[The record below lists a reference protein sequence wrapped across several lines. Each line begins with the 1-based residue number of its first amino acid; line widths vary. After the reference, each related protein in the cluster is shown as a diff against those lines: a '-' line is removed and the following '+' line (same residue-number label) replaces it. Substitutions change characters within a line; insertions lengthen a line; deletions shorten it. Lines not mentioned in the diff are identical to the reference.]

1 MSEGTVTV
9 VSVKSETSE
18 FSPKTPRLQESRL
31 PELPEVEITRR
42 HLESAMLGR
51 VFTEVHLTHVRTAR
65 HNASPQ
71 EVETRLRNRRVQS
84 VGRRGKFLEIG
95 LDDGQVMVAH
105 LGMSGRWSID
115 GEADVPHTH
124 FTAWMDDGSSI
135 RFIDP
140 RTFGFVAVYDE
151 DDLLSSGLA
160 RLGPD
165 AWADPPAAGELAD
178 RFAGRTAPI
187 KALLLDQGPI
197 AGLGNI
203 YADEAL
209 HRARIH
215 PLTAGG
221 ELSVEDCRRLLD
233 ATTDVLDAAIAKGGT
248 TLDDLAYLL
257 PDGQA
262 GENMTQLLVYGRE
275 GEPCETCGTPIER
288 LVVRARSTHFCPSCQ
303 TPG

>member
-1 MSEGTVTV
+1 MAGGTVTAA
-9 VSVKSETSE
+9 
-18 FSPKTPRLQESRL
+18 L

-42 HLESAMLGR
+42 HLEDALVGR
-51 VFTEVHLTHVRTAR
+51 TLASVEVTHERTAR
-65 HNASPQ
+65 HNTSAA
-71 EVETRLRNRRVQS
+71 EVAARLRGRRVKS
-84 VGRRGKFLEIG
+84 VGRQGKFLRVD

-115 GEADVPHTH
+115 GEDGIPHTH
-124 FTAWMDDGSSI
+124 FTAVLDDGHVV

-151 DDLLSSGLA
+151 DDLGTSGLS

-165 AWADPPAAGELAD
+165 AWSAPPDATDLMNRLE
-178 RFAGRTAPI
+178 GRKAPI
-187 KALLLDQGPI
+187 KALLLDQAPI

-209 HRARIH
+209 FRAGIH
-215 PLTAGG
+215 PGTPGG
-221 ELSVEDCRRLLD
+221 EVGRASIERLL
-233 ATTDVLDAAIAKGGT
+233 AAIGVVLESAIANGGT

-262 GENMTQLLVYGRE
+262 GDNMTRLLVYGRE
-275 GEPCETCGTPIER
+275 GEPCDVCGTPIER
-288 LVVRARSTHFCPSCQ
+288 IVIRSRSTHFCPNCQ
-303 TPG
+303 ARS

>member
-1 MSEGTVTV
+1 
-9 VSVKSETSE
+9 
-18 FSPKTPRLQESRL
+18 
-31 PELPEVEITRR
+31 
-42 HLESAMLGR
+42 MLGR
-51 VFTEVHLTHVRTAR
+51 SFEEVHLTHVRTAR
-65 HNASPQ
+65 HNASPE
-71 EVETRLRNRRVQS
+71 EVEARLRRRRVES
-84 VGRRGKFLEIG
+84 VGRHGKFLEIR

-105 LGMSGRWSID
+105 LGMSGRWSVN
-115 GEADVPHTH
+115 GEDDVPHTH
-124 FTAWMDDGSSI
+124 FTAEMDDGSTI

-151 DDLLSSGLA
+151 DDLTTSGLG

-165 AWADPPAAGELAD
+165 AWADPPHPRELAE
-178 RFAGRTAPI
+178 RLSGRTAPI

-209 HRARIH
+209 HRALIH
-215 PLTAGG
+215 PLTPGG
-221 ELSVEDCRRLLD
+221 ELTVDDCRRLLH
-233 ATTDVLDAAIAKGGT
+233 ATAEVLDAAIDKGGT

-275 GEPCETCGTPIER
+275 GEPCGNCGTPLER
-288 LVVRARSTHFCPSCQ
+288 IVVRARSTHFCRYCQ
-303 TPG
+303 EPK